1 MKKATIFK
9 EKQHAKYQKL
19 YKTKCANIEMQEH
32 IKAFLRYNYILTET
46 LASLYLKQYTANI
59 LHGKYFIS

>member
-46 LASLYLKQYTANI
+46 LASLYLK
-59 LHGKYFIS
+59 